1 MYCCAQSTY
10 TGVYKKGGPSTVEP
24 SKDLSALLDRS
35 PADVRGIK
43 KSTLAQQ
50 GTSPLAGVDKLV
62 CYGRCLHTPP
72 LASVDVNEGRSPDKS
87 AHMSLPC
94 R

>member
-1 MYCCAQSTY
+1 MCIGSLLNGWYLTPVCCSAQSTY

-50 GTSPLAGVDKLV
+50 GTSPLAGVQTRALAAY
-62 CYGRCLHTPP
+62 CQYTQP
-72 LASVDVNEGRSPDKS
+72 LA
-87 AHMSLPC
+87 
-94 R
+94 

>member
-1 MYCCAQSTY
+1 MLCCAQSTY

-50 GTSPLAGVDKLV
+50 GTSPLAGVCTYQYV
-62 CYGRCLHTPP
+62 SG
-72 LASVDVNEGRSPDKS
+72 EGQQTG
-87 AHMSLPC
+87 
-94 R
+94 